1 MIPTTNKALSSK
13 LIYGT
18 QPTIQ
23 HQMMIESSR
32 IIGKCD
38 GLEAVKQAIYKILNT
53 ERYEYPIY
61 SWQYG
66 VELSDLFGQSPDYV
80 VPEIERR
87 IAEAL
92 TMDDR
97 ITGVDSF
104 EFSRPQKNSILA
116 TFTVHTIYGDVSE
129 EVTVNI

>member
-1 MIPTTNKALSSK
+1 MIPTTNKALSTS
-13 LIYGT
+13 LVFAT

-23 HQMMIESSR
+23 HQMLMESGR

-66 VELSDLFGQSPDYV
+66 VELADLFGQTPDYV
-80 VPEIERR
+80 MPEIERR
-87 IAEAL
+87 VTEAL

-97 ITGVDSF
+97 ITGADSF
-104 EFSRPQKNSILA
+104 EFDRPQKNSILA
-116 TFTVHTIYGDVSE
+116 TFTVHTIYGDVNE

>member
-1 MIPTTNKALSSK
+1 MIPTTNTALGSK
-13 LIYGT
+13 VVFAT
-18 QPTIQ
+18 QPTVQ
-23 HQMMIESSR
+23 HQMMMESSR

-38 GLEAVKQAIYKILNT
+38 SLEAVKQAIYKILNT

-66 VELSDLFGQSPDYV
+66 VELADLFGQTPDYV
-80 VPEIERR
+80 MPEIERR
-87 IAEAL
+87 VTEAL

-97 ITGVDSF
+97 ITGADSF
-104 EFSRPQKNSILA
+104 EFERPQKNSILA
-116 TFTVHTIYGDVSE
+116 TFTVHTIYGDVNE

>member
-1 MIPTTNKALSSK
+1 MIPTTNKALSTN
-13 LIYGT
+13 LVFAT
-18 QPTIQ
+18 QPTVQ
-23 HQMMIESSR
+23 HRMMMESGQV
-32 IIGKCD
+32 IGKCD

-66 VELSDLFGQSPDYV
+66 VELADLFGQTPDYV
-80 VPEIERR
+80 MPEIERR
-87 IAEAL
+87 VTEAL

-97 ITGVDSF
+97 ITGADSF
-104 EFSRPQKNSILA
+104 EFERPQKNSILA
-116 TFTVHTIYGDVSE
+116 TFTVHTIYGDVNE